1 MNEQK
6 KQKLLEQYDDAA
18 FALLMDEY
26 AEEEGARLMAEVEA
40 AQAAG
45 QVPQMPA
52 ELDEQCRRMIRRD
65 RVKKRGIRAARSFR
79 KVAVKAAVAVLVF
92 IGLMTTVVMSVEALR
107 IPVLNF
113 IVEHYEKYSTLTFNT
128 TPQPQTN
135 KQTYAEYFKTLLP
148 SDYYEVAST
157 ITEHMTLVTYE
168 NHLGNVAQIYVTP
181 AGGEVKIDTETA
193 FYSEIELAEYK
204 AILVEKDG
212 YQVTWIDQDSNT
224 MYMVHADGFTKD
236 FILNICYQLATNVS
250 AVTNQRS
257 LKDLLADGY
266 VELYCDYYDSEIFCG
281 YENED
286 SSLVKYSAIIAEG
299 TLDFDTEG
307 AEYENIT
314 INSYEGF
321 LIRKDGIHILWLDSD
336 NGLVHSL
343 YATDYPE
350 NELIDI
356 ANHLASG
363 YLN

>member
-26 AEEEGARLMAEVEA
+26 AEEEGARLMAEFEA

-45 QVPQMPA
+45 QVPEMPR
-52 ELDEQCRRMIRRD
+52 ELDEQCRRMIRRNSA
-65 RVKKRGIRAARSFR
+65 KKRGRQAARRFG

-92 IGLMTTVVMSVEALR
+92 IGLMTTVVMSVDALR

-212 YQVTWIDQDSNT
+212 YQVTWIDQDANT
-224 MYMVHADGFTKD
+224 MYMVHADGFAKD
-236 FILNICYQLATNVS
+236 FVLNICYQLAT
-250 AVTNQRS
+250 
-257 LKDLLADGY
+257 Y
-266 VELYCDYYDSEIFCG
+266 I
-281 YENED
+281 
-286 SSLVKYSAIIAEG
+286 SS
-299 TLDFDTEG
+299 T
-307 AEYENIT
+307 
-314 INSYEGF
+314 
-321 LIRKDGIHILWLDSD
+321 
-336 NGLVHSL
+336 
-343 YATDYPE
+343 TD
-350 NELIDI
+350 
-356 ANHLASG
+356 
-363 YLN
+363 